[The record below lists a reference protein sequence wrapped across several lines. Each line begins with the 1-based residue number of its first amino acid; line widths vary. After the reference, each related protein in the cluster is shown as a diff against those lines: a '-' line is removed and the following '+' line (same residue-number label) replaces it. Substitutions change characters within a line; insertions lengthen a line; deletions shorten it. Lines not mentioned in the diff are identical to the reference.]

1 MKLLRRFAGA
11 AVLVTLSCFAHGSGV
26 TGAEA
31 TNTTV
36 ASTAEV
42 GFIHGAIFRTPSLHG
57 TLPIKSWK
65 SLRDAHIV
73 KQDKDFSCGSAILTN
88 LLNKFYG

>member
-31 TNTTV
+31 TNTEV
-36 ASTAEV
+36 SNTAEDGLV
-42 GFIHGAIFRTPSLHG
+42 HGAIFCTPSLYG
-57 TLPIKSWK
+57 TLPVKSWK

-73 KQDKDFSCGSAILTN
+73 KQDKDFS
-88 LLNKFYG
+88 